1 MGLATFYN
9 VLSFLVMASVQMKA
23 EETQLN
29 YCQERQAL
37 DWQDRGYEA
46 RSRRPSSP
54 VRLYPSTVGLGFRKE
69 TGDRK

>member
-1 MGLATFYN
+1 MPSHIN
-9 VLSFLVMASVQMKA
+9 DKFLWAHASTVQQR
-23 EETQLN
+23 ETSLITN
-29 YCQERQAL
+29 CQERQAL